1 MLLALLHETDVKPS
15 LLQHLTVA
23 EAGLALAAVC
33 RAARAAVRAF
43 EQWRPMW
50 NREHAVARLRSQ
62 YRIDCYGPS
71 LLRELESLARLLVD
85 ELQPAGVI
93 SLSFSLDGARAKRR
107 RSLLGCHEL
116 RVLQPVVWVERL
128 RYWALNDGSGFS
140 DGLDDDPEE
149 REKRRRDPSMCIINM
164 LRKMCLQR
172 KRKFDKRLVNAPAN
186 VLADQLCWYVW
197 ENNILEY

>member
-1 MLLALLHETDVKPS
+1 MLLALLHETDVNPA
-15 LLQHLTVA
+15 LLKHLTVA

-33 RAARAAVRAF
+33 RAARDAVRAF
-43 EQWRPMW
+43 DQWRPMW

-62 YRIDCYGPS
+62 FPIDCYGRS

-93 SLSFSLDGARAKRR
+93 SLSFSLAGARAKRR

-140 DGLDDDPEE
+140 DGIDDDPEE
-149 REKRRRDPSMCIINM
+149 REKRRRDPSMCIINL
-164 LRKMCLQR
+164 LRKMRLQR
-172 KRKFDKRLVNAPAN
+172 TRKFDKRLVVAPAN
-186 VLADQLCWYVW
+186 VLTDQLCWHVW
-197 ENNILEY
+197 ENNLLDY